1 MPVMYDVFFFSLKES
16 VNRRLSEKENWCE
29 MGLKRKIY
37 IFAFGICDTLGA
49 IQDCLYYTTSQIIM

>member
-1 MPVMYDVFFFSLKES
+1 MFFFFSLKES

-29 MGLKRKIY
+29 MDLKRKID